1 MNEEKRL
8 TAKLLIKQKPSVT
21 VFNVSKHSI
30 HSHFSQC
37 LNMPINPTVLVTK
50 QHVTDLGQ
58 ISPQILPPPRPRHH
72 LPEETQTLEKYFIL
86 KSSNTDFYPRRVS
99 LRLESSTPPPTKSN
113 AAQGNFKIH
122 SVKATLFA
130 EFGEL
135 GNKPQLPTAACSNI
149 CFVMVSF

>member
-21 VFNVSKHSI
+21 IFNLSKHSI

-37 LNMPINPTVLVTK
+37 LNMPINQSVLVTK
-50 QHVTDLGQ
+50 QHVTELGQ
-58 ISPQILPPPRPRHH
+58 ISPKIPPTPPPRHH
-72 LPEETQTLEKYFIL
+72 LPGETQTLEKYFIL
-86 KSSNTDFYPRRVS
+86 TSSNTDFYPRSVS
-99 LRLESSTPPPTKSN
+99 PRLESSTSPPKSN

-130 EFGEL
+130 EFEEL